1 MECVVNCT
9 DLSLLGDDDYDD
21 DDDDDDAYTDT
32 YSYDD

>member
-21 DDDDDDAYTDT
+21 DDDDDAYTDT